1 MDLAAT
7 LPSVPSELQLL
18 SGAWPD
24 EPGLDTALSK
34 LILDRVSSGDM
45 PATMRLYVP
54 GREVAFGRRDA
65 VTPQYPAA
73 VAAAHN
79 AGFAAVERLAGGRAA
94 VFTEHTI
101 AFALATPDT
110 NPRITI
116 HSRFQEM
123 SELIVAAF
131 TRVGV
136 ASAIGEVPGEYCA
149 GEFSV
154 HHDHRLKLMG
164 VGQRLARQAAHVG
177 GVIAVRRTDLLLRAL
192 IPVYRALE
200 LEWRPTTTG
209 SLNDVRDSVTS
220 DDVMA
225 ALKAELRSRYDVGKG
240 RIAEDLVGEARSMVH
255 QHLPDLGDDLRNGN

>member
-1 MDLAAT
+1 MDLATT
-7 LPSVPSELQLL
+7 LHAVSSELQLL
-18 SGAWPD
+18 GGTWPD

-73 VAAAHN
+73 VAAARA

-101 AFALATPDT
+101 AFALAIPDDD
-110 NPRITI
+110 PRTTI
-116 HSRFQEM
+116 HSRFQHM
-123 SELIVAAF
+123 SEMIVAAF
-131 TRVGV
+131 ARLGV
-136 ASAIGEVPGEYCA
+136 SSEIGEIPGEYCA
-149 GEFSV
+149 GDFSV

-164 VGQRLARQAAHVG
+164 VGQRLAKHAAHVG
-177 GVIAVRRTDLLLRAL
+177 GVITVNRTDLLLRAL
-192 IPVYRALE
+192 IPVYRALD

-209 SLNDVRDSVTS
+209 SLGDVHHPITNDE
-220 DDVMA
+220 VMT
-225 ALKAELRSRYDVGKG
+225 ALKTELRARYTVIKG
-240 RIAEDLVGEARSMVH
+240 RIGEDLVAAARSLSH
-255 QHLPDLGDDLRNGN
+255 RHLPVEL